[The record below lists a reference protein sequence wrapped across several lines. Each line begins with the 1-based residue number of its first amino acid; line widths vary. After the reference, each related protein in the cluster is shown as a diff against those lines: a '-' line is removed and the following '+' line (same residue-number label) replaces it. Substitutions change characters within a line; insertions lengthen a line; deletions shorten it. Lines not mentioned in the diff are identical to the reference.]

1 MNKSLLILVKI
12 LFAIIYIPS
21 MAFANTYSAID
32 YTITPVLT
40 TNPPYVK
47 VEAEIIGHMA
57 DKIIIDLP
65 YKWGRANYSSQI
77 KNVQL
82 TQPHGSIQFKTDNV
96 NQAIITIP
104 ETHSINLSYKIYQKL
119 GNPAHVHETIIR
131 KDLIHAI
138 GSGLLITPSEM
149 KDTDKIKISIT
160 WKDIPSQWKSLSSYG
175 MDKSLS
181 FTATAP
187 ELLHALYVAGNIR
200 IYQISDPK
208 NPVYLSLYGKF
219 DLKDKEM
226 AADLGGI
233 IKSQRSFF
241 NDHDFP
247 FYAISLIEGDD
258 PTSMGG
264 TKIHN
269 SFTAYIP
276 KGMDKIRAYILIAH
290 EHLHNWIGVKIA
302 NNEKDEELS
311 YWWSEGF
318 TDYYT
323 RVLALRSDGIS
334 LEEFIDE
341 CNQFLRN
348 YYFSPVLN
356 EPNDR
361 IKRDFWNDKHI
372 EKLPYYRGFVFAL
385 YLDNKI
391 KANNPNNSLDKV
403 MLDLFKA
410 SKHQIFSAQH
420 FKNIIKAYI
429 PAGIDKEILLYIDQ
443 GKTIELNEL
452 MKVLPIEKVKMGIY
466 ERGFDRDA
474 FWDEKII
481 KNIDKN
487 SNAYRSGLRNGDQV
501 IKHSFPKGQDPDQIV
516 TIETTR
522 GIFKYRP
529 ENRDKLDIYQ
539 FKSNLSKEDRLEIEK
554 FFGIK

>member
-1 MNKSLLILVKI
+1 MKLLQYFLLLVISCTSHIASANNIL
-12 LFAIIYIPS
+12 AI
-21 MAFANTYSAID
+21 N
-32 YTITPVLT
+32 YTITPELT
-40 TNPPYVK
+40 TSPPYIK
-47 VEAEIIGHMA
+47 VEAEIIGQMK

-65 YKWGRANYSSQI
+65 YKWGGAHYSSQI
-77 KNVQL
+77 KNVRL
-82 TQPHGSIQFKTDNV
+82 IQPHGSIQFKTDNV
-96 NQAIITIP
+96 NQVIITIP
-104 ETHSINLSYKIYQKL
+104 TTQSISLSYEVHQKL
-119 GNPAHVHETIIR
+119 GDPAHVHETIIR

-138 GSGLLITPSEM
+138 GSGLLITPSSM
-149 KDTDKIKISIT
+149 KDTDKIKVSIT

-181 FTATAP
+181 FITTKL
-187 ELLHALYVAGNIR
+187 ELLHALYVVGNIR
-200 IYQISDPK
+200 VYQISDPI
-208 NPVYLSLYGKF
+208 NPVYLSLYGNF
-219 DLKDKEM
+219 DLQDKAM

-276 KGMDKIRAYILIAH
+276 KGMDKICSYILIAH

-302 NNEKDEELS
+302 NNEKDEELN

-318 TDYYT
+318 TEYYT
-323 RVLALRSDGIS
+323 RVLALRSGGIS

-341 CNQFLRN
+341 CNQFFKN

-391 KANNPNNSLDKV
+391 KANNPNNSLDQV
-403 MLDLFKA
+403 MQDLFKA
-410 SKHQIFSAQH
+410 SAQQSFSIQH
-420 FKNIIKAYI
+420 FKNIIKTYI
-429 PAGIDKEILLYIDQ
+429 PEGIDKEILLYIDQ

-481 KNIDKN
+481 KSIDKN
-487 SNAYRSGLRNGDQV
+487 SNAYKVGLRDGDQV
-501 IKHSFPKGQDPDQIV
+501 IKYNFQKGQDPDQII